1 MHELLPEGDD
11 LRRAVKWISDRLQ
24 DDPASPLGPLVSEAT
39 FKFDLSPKDG
49 DFLLRFFTQKPEE

>member
-11 LRRAVKWISDRLQ
+11 LRRAVKWISGHLQ
-24 DDPASPLGPLVSEAT
+24 DDPANPLGPLIREAT

-49 DFLLRFFTQKPEE
+49 EFLVRFFDRKTED